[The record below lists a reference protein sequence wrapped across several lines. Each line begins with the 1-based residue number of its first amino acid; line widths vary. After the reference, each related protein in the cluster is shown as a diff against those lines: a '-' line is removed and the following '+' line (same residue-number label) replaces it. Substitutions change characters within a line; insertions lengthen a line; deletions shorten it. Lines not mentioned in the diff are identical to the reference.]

1 MLHLRSLRRLEE
13 AAAGRRDG
21 ERMGGTELRKGGKE
35 KGKGSCAEAQVLCL
49 VAADKSARE
58 DRNWAAVC
66 HTTAA
71 RRGREEETWHGNC
84 PHTPSSAVLSKI
96 GAQGGA
102 PFLVG
107 RLKTTTTTAAAA
119 TATPPPPAE
128 RPTDQLPPRP
138 SHRPPGEKVGRKGG
152 GGRETPHRARPTF
165 SILPVSSLF
174 DRCLSLSSR
183 QLFPPAF
190 FSFFLSVSHLC
201 HKTLVSRLESAF
213 VFIFS
218 FLWCRYCFFFLSHDI
233 TIIIISVAFFSLSLY
248 FFSLLTGVYRNS
260 ALITA
265 TSTTTASSHYQ
276 DLFFF
281 LSSFSSLCVVYHTNF
296 TPLSRCLLFLFL
308 WGICMKWSVQVEKKR
323 LNKGKVIYGELKG
336 RKKMALHSIEA
347 SCFVVKNWG

>member
-21 ERMGGTELRKGGKE
+21 ERMGETELRKGGKE

-71 RRGREEETWHGNC
+71 RRAREEETWHGNC

-152 GGRETPHRARPTF
+152 GGGRETPHRARPTF

-174 DRCLSLSSR
+174 DRCQSLSSR

-190 FSFFLSVSHLC
+190 FFFLSVGLSSLSENSG
-201 HKTLVSRLESAF
+201 VSLGECF
-213 VFIFS
+213 CLF
-218 FLWCRYCFFFLSHDI
+218 FFFL
-233 TIIIISVAFFSLSLY
+233 
-248 FFSLLTGVYRNS
+248 
-260 ALITA
+260 
-265 TSTTTASSHYQ
+265 
-276 DLFFF
+276 
-281 LSSFSSLCVVYHTNF
+281 VV
-296 TPLSRCLLFLFL
+296 
-308 WGICMKWSVQVEKKR
+308 
-323 LNKGKVIYGELKG
+323 
-336 RKKMALHSIEA
+336 
-347 SCFVVKNWG
+347 

>member
-21 ERMGGTELRKGGKE
+21 ERMGETELRKGGKE

-71 RRGREEETWHGNC
+71 RRAREEETWHGNC
-84 PHTPSSAVLSKI
+84 PHTPSLAVLSKI

-152 GGRETPHRARPTF
+152 GGGEKHRTERVQPFPFFPFPPFLTAASPF
-165 SILPVSSLF
+165 LHGN
-174 DRCLSLSSR
+174 CSR
-183 QLFPPAF
+183 QP
-190 FSFFLSVSHLC
+190 FFLSFCRSLISVR
-201 HKTLVSRLESAF
+201 K
-213 VFIFS
+213 
-218 FLWCRYCFFFLSHDI
+218 LWCLTRRVLLSFFFLSC
-233 TIIIISVAFFSLSLY
+233 
-248 FFSLLTGVYRNS
+248 GVDTVS
-260 ALITA
+260 
-265 TSTTTASSHYQ
+265 
-276 DLFFF
+276 FFF
-281 LSSFSSLCVVYHTNF
+281 LMISL
-296 TPLSRCLLFLFL
+296 L
-308 WGICMKWSVQVEKKR
+308 
-323 LNKGKVIYGELKG
+323 
-336 RKKMALHSIEA
+336 
-347 SCFVVKNWG
+347 